1 MHDKRVYDLKIAI
14 ERLKN
19 YCALQDRCQSDVT
32 QKMKEWGLLEMTQN
46 HILEILIQE
55 KYVDE
60 ERFAQSFCRGKFVI
74 KKWGKVKI
82 TNELKKKKISNI
94 CIKKGLEEIDLNEY
108 NLLLENLLSKK
119 NNTLRDK
126 NHFTRK
132 SKLARFL
139 IQRGFEGNLVWD
151 KIREFSNK

>member
-1 MHDKRVYDLKIAI
+1 MHNKRVYDIKIAI

-19 YCALQDRCQSDVT
+19 YCALQDRCQWDVT

-60 ERFAQSFCRGKFVI
+60 ERFTQSYCRGKFLI

-82 TNELKKKKISNI
+82 TNELKKKKISDI
-94 CIKKGLEEIDLNEY
+94 CIKKGLEEIDLTEY
-108 NLLLENLLSKK
+108 DLLLENLLSKK
-119 NNTLRDK
+119 NDTLRDK

>member
-1 MHDKRVYDLKIAI
+1 MHNKRVYDIKIAI

-19 YCALQDRCQSDVT
+19 YCALQDRCQWDVT

-60 ERFAQSFCRGKFVI
+60 ERFAQSFCRGKFLI

-82 TNELKKKKISNI
+82 INELKKKKISDI
-94 CIKKGLEEIDLNEY
+94 CIKKGLEEIDLTEY
-108 NLLLENLLSKK
+108 DLLLENLLTKK
-119 NNTLRDK
+119 NDTLRDK

>member
-1 MHDKRVYDLKIAI
+1 MHDKKVYDLKIAI

-19 YCALQDRCQSDVT
+19 YCALQDRCQWDVT
-32 QKMKEWGLLEMTQN
+32 QKMKEWGLLEITQN

-60 ERFAQSFCRGKFVI
+60 ERFAQSFCRGKFLI

-82 TNELKKKKISNI
+82 TNELKKKKISDI
-94 CIKKGLEEIDLNEY
+94 CIKKGLEEIDLTEY
-108 NLLLENLLSKK
+108 DLLLEDLLTKK
-119 NNTLRDK
+119 NDTLRDK

-151 KIREFSNK
+151 KIRELSIK